1 MSIKQSIA
9 SLVILLSVSFSAF
22 AELKQITGAGNY
34 SNVVFRCTGLSLLSV
49 VDTSMPPNVS
59 GVSWE
64 ENGRVTKCLS
74 AYYVADN
81 GFLYVDFNYL
91 GDDKVGKVTLG
102 GFGACPDGT
111 EYNPATHECEEP
123 PEEPFCSKD
132 STQQQMR
139 DYEASCLADGGSPSI
154 VCIDETANSPLDF
167 RMSCDIPPPKP
178 DPDECT
184 PDSSDWP
191 ACKDPEPDECTP
203 DSPDWDPRY
212 GMCCTPENNWCDTPP
227 TDDSCTIF
235 SDNYPECAGD
245 VDIDPPTGGDLGDP
259 DKPNGGGTGNPD
271 PDKPEPD
278 VDNTSDTLAAIKSM
292 NSDLNAQLT
301 GINNDMNRNQAETK
315 SALDALKAS
324 VDLNTDTVVD
334 NANHVANAIQGQ
346 SDMLSDIGN
355 NTNRLLTSAN
365 NQLSNG
371 FGQLSSDLGDL
382 QQTNQQG
389 FDELSDK
396 LDDLKPCV
404 PTPENRFC
412 ESPHGVDSNF
422 VGDAL
427 TQADS
432 IVSGALGSY
441 ESTVVGAANDLLEKN
456 ITAESEAHIT
466 AVSDSFLNL
475 LPQPSQCM
483 RLSLPTLN
491 GGNVSIS
498 CEFSHKLKM
507 ILSIL
512 IYIYT
517 IKTLVEILLT
527 EVTPVPSNKPGSGR
541 YY

>member
-22 AELKQITGAGNY
+22 SQLRAVTHFSDEAHMVQKCWGLSVGD
-34 SNVVFRCTGLSLLSV
+34 VVDPLSLPDCTGLAFQALNSNFEITSV
-49 VDTSMPPNVS
+49 YRSESVAYARGTRD
-59 GVSWE
+59 
-64 ENGRVTKCLS
+64 GRS
-74 AYYVADN
+74 AYGSVHFSSSVAS
-81 GFLYVDFNYL
+81 
-91 GDDKVGKVTLG
+91 
-102 GFGACPDGT
+102 CPDGQNINPETGKCEDQPFCERSDTINQMNQFKDACFDKGWNPIVSCTDST
-111 EYNPATHECEEP
+111 ESLEMSCNPP
-123 PEEPFCSKD
+123 PE
-132 STQQQMR
+132 
-139 DYEASCLADGGSPSI
+139 
-154 VCIDETANSPLDF
+154 
-167 RMSCDIPPPKP
+167 
-178 DPDECT
+178 PDECT

-191 ACKDPEPDECTP
+191 ACKDPEPEECTP

-212 GMCCTPENNWCDTPP
+212 GTCCRPENNWCDTPEP
-227 TDDSCTIF
+227 DSCVIGGP
-235 SDNYPECAGD
+235 NWPACATD
-245 VDIDPPTGGDLGDP
+245 TDIDPPTGGDLGDP
-259 DKPNGGGTGNPD
+259 DKPSGGGTGNPA

-301 GINNDMNRNQAETK
+301 GINNDMNKNQAETK

-371 FGQLSSDLGDL
+371 FGQLSSDLGEL
-382 QQTNQQG
+382 QETNQQG

-475 LPQPSQCM
+475 LPQPSECM